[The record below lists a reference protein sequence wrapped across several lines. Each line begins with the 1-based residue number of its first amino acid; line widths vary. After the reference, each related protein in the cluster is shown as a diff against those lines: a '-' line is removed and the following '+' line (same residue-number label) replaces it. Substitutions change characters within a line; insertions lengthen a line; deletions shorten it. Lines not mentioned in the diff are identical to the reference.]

1 MLLAGQAPGGEPHGQ
16 VIGPK
21 AQVGELEGVPELL
34 GQGSF
39 HPLHL
44 GQEGV
49 NHLVPSG
56 GDQLLCGDV
65 RPGHGVKGVGPLDL
79 LQKPRLRCAGQGGE
93 EVVCA
98 GSGGGPGD
106 PLFHPEALEAL
117 RVLTEGP
124 IGPFQFFCQVIEGT
138 AVLIIAP
145 EAVRQAGAVH

>member
-1 MLLAGQAPGGEPHGQ
+1 MAGQAPSRKLHRQ

-21 AQVGELEGVPELL
+21 AQVGELEGVPKLL

-56 GDQLLCGDV
+56 GEQLLCGDV
-65 RPGHGVKGVGPLDL
+65 RPGRRVEGVGPLDL
-79 LQKPRLRCAGQGGE
+79 LQKPRLRRAGQGGE

-98 GSGGGPGD
+98 GGGGGPGD
-106 PLFHPEALEAL
+106 PLFHPEGLEVL
-117 RVLTEGP
+117 RILTEGP
-124 IGPFQFFCQVIEGT
+124 IGPLQLLCQVIEGT

-145 EAVRQAGAVH
+145 EAVRQGGGAVH